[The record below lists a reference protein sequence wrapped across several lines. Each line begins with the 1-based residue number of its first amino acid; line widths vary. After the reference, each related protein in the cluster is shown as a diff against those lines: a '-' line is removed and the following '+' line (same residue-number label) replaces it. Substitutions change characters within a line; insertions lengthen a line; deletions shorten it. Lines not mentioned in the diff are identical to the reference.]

1 MDKKQSEYE
10 MRKISE
16 GVFDKSSL
24 MALYKLTS
32 QGHFDEMTGIVST
45 GKEANV
51 YHGLKGSEEVAI
63 KIFAIETSDFRT
75 MDRYLRGDRRFS
87 AWKNKRQ
94 LIYSWAKKEYCNL
107 NRAIERIR
115 CPRPIAVEKNV
126 LVMGFIGKNG
136 VPAPRVK
143 ELPPEDPQKFQ
154 REIMGYIK
162 DLYSLG
168 IVHGDISEYNI
179 LNWDEEPYV
188 IDFSM
193 GVLLDH
199 PLAEEMLV
207 RDVKN
212 VLAFFRKYGAKE
224 EAGRTENEIIEWI
237 KKKE

>member
-1 MDKKQSEYE
+1 MDKRQSEYE
-10 MRKISE
+10 LRKVSE

-32 QGHFDEMTGIVST
+32 HGHFERMTGIVST

-51 YHGLKGSEEVAI
+51 YHAIKGSEEVAI

-94 LIYSWAKKEYCNL
+94 LIYTWARKEYCNL
-107 NRAIERIR
+107 SRAIERIR

-126 LVMGFIGKNG
+126 LVMGFIGKDG
-136 VPAPRVK
+136 VSAPRLK
-143 ELPPEDPQKFQ
+143 ELPPEDATKFLA
-154 REIMGYIK
+154 EVMNAIK
-162 DLYSLG
+162 ELYSLG
-168 IVHGDISEYNI
+168 IVHGDLSEYNI
-179 LNWDEEPYV
+179 LNWNEEPYI

-212 VLAFFRKYGAKE
+212 VLAYFRRFGAKD
-224 EAGRTENEIIEWI
+224 EAGRTDAEIVDWI
-237 KKKE
+237 KKRV